1 MNLLL
6 DTHLLV
12 WSATRNKK
20 LSRQACKL
28 IEDQENTLWFSTASL
43 WESAIKAALKRP
55 DFPIDVGTLRAGLLA
70 NQFQEL
76 PIEGRHVVV
85 FRDLPLIHKD
95 PFDRL
100 LVAQAQSEGMFLLTV
115 DQVLSQYG
123 KMVMLV
129 ARGGAGEVA

>member
-1 MNLLL
+1 LNLLL

-20 LSRQACKL
+20 LSRQAIEL
-28 IEDQENTLWFSTASL
+28 VEDQQNTLWFSTASL

-55 DFPIDVGTLRAGLLA
+55 DFPIDVGALRAGLLA

-76 PIEGRHVVV
+76 SVEGRHIVI
-85 FRDLPLIHKD
+85 FRDLPPIHKD

-115 DQVLSQYG
+115 DQVLGQYG
-123 KMVMLV
+123 EMVLLV
-129 ARGGAGEVA
+129 ERGQ

>member
-1 MNLLL
+1 LNLLL

-20 LSRQACKL
+20 LSRRAIEL
-28 IEDQENTLWFSTASL
+28 IEDQQNTLWFSTASL

-55 DFPIDVGTLRAGLLA
+55 DFPIDVGALRAGLLA

-76 PIEGRHVVV
+76 PVEGRHVVV

-100 LVAQAQSEGMFLLTV
+100 LVAQAQAEGMFLLTV
-115 DQVLSQYG
+115 DKVLAQYG
-123 KMVMLV
+123 EMVLPV
-129 ARGGAGEVA
+129 ERG